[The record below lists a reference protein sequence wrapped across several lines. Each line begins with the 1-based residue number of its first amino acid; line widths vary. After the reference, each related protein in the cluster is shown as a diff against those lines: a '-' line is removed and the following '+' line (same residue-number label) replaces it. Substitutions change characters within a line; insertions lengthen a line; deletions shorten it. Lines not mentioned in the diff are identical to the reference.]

1 MAKTNNPCC
10 WCTDLR
16 TRLIEARDMEL
27 CPNPECEVHKKKEN
41 GVANEPVKKLHIS
54 RINQNEY

>member
-27 CPNPECEVHKKKEN
+27 CPNPECKIKKKAN
-41 GVANEPVKKLHIS
+41 GIKDESLKELHIS
-54 RINQNEY
+54 RTNQNKY